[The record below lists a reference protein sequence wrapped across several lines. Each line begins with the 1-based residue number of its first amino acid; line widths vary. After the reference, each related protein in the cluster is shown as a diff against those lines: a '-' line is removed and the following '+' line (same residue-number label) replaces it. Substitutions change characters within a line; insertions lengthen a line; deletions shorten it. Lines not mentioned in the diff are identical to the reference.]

1 MKKNAKNISP
11 SAATPTKSARCGQ
24 RLRSASA
31 TGSKQ
36 RKPPPK
42 RNDAIVTG
50 SISCATK
57 RVATAAS
64 PPRALDSTAIA
75 TPARALM
82 MNVSQCLEMK
92 GTVEETCG
100 HVPGPDAPSGKST
113 VILLTTG
120 KQI

>member
-1 MKKNAKNISP
+1 MKKNAKNIRP

-24 RLRSASA
+24 RLRSISA
-31 TGSKQ
+31 IGSRQ

-42 RNDAIVTG
+42 RNAAMVTG

-64 PPRALDSTAIA
+64 PPRALDSTAVA

-82 MNVSQCLEMK
+82 IDVSQWLEMK
-92 GTVEETCG
+92 EVAEENPWSPVGTRCPARKEHG
-100 HVPGPDAPSGKST
+100 HTPNQG
-113 VILLTTG
+113 
-120 KQI
+120 